1 VNDKNSL
8 VGDEEILGLD
18 VGAAILQAAQMQ
30 IRRTDQ
36 DLLAVRIDSQEF
48 DDVSVRRAF
57 PLEAA
62 DRYIGFF
69 DSDGNELGIL
79 EDPEGLEADSRAA
92 LDQQLALT
100 YFLPKITDVTHIGEE
115 FGVVHA
121 DVETTSGARQIE
133 IRGIRSSI
141 RVLSRNR
148 ALVEDAE
155 GNRYELSDFR
165 LLSKLTRE
173 ILGL

>member
-1 VNDKNSL
+1 MLFRS
-8 VGDEEILGLD
+8 
-18 VGAAILQAAQMQ
+18 
-30 IRRTDQ
+30 
-36 DLLAVRIDSQEF
+36 
-48 DDVSVRRAF
+48 
-57 PLEAA
+57 
-62 DRYIGFF
+62 
-69 DSDGNELGIL
+69 
-79 EDPEGLEADSRAA
+79 
-92 LDQQLALT
+92 
-100 YFLPKITDVTHIGEE
+100 
-115 FGVVHA
+115 VHA

>member
-1 VNDKNSL
+1 
-8 VGDEEILGLD
+8 
-18 VGAAILQAAQMQ
+18 MQ
-30 IRRTDQ
+30 IRRTDHA
-36 DLLAVRIDSQEF
+36 LLAVRIGSQDF
-48 DDVSVRRAF
+48 DDVTVRRAF

-62 DRYIGFF
+62 NQYIGFY
-69 DSDGNELGIL
+69 DTEGTELGIL
-79 EDPEGLEADSRAA
+79 QDPGRLDAASAAA
-92 LDQQLALT
+92 LDEQLSLT
-100 YFLPKITDVTHIGEE
+100 YFLPKITGVTHIGEE
-115 FGVVHA
+115 FGVVYA
-121 DVETTSGARQIE
+121 DVETTSGPRHIE

-165 LLSKLTRE
+165 RLPKITRE